1 MKRFQDS
8 NWLVKLW
15 RYRHYLY
22 IPFKWLWYKYIKP
35 FEVIN
40 DSTLKKEEIN
50 TIRFRKLIKKYGIK
64 KTIFYFFKGKL
75 KCELWSVLIGMAQ
88 SDMAWFYT
96 WDEVKDR
103 FGILDDDV
111 IDDVDDNIGWRGID

>member
-1 MKRFQDS
+1 MYFYSFHKYTNTFSHFQA
-8 NWLVKLW
+8 KQ
-15 RYRHYLY
+15 
-22 IPFKWLWYKYIKP
+22 
-35 FEVIN
+35 
-40 DSTLKKEEIN
+40 
-50 TIRFRKLIKKYGIK
+50 
-64 KTIFYFFKGKL
+64 TIFYFFKGKL

-103 FGILDDDV
+103 FGILVDDV

>member
-1 MKRFQDS
+1 MKRFQHS

-40 DSTLKKEEIN
+40 DTTLKKEEIN

-103 FGILDDDV
+103 FGILVDDV